1 MEDGKPATVRELT
14 TFFRFSRGGGCAERA
29 VGVDEWKKWKERKAE
44 AAGRAPLARE
54 ETPTKGLRQVMMYRG
69 KFPAENYTQTW
80 PADLSLKGNRLPFSL
95 ARFAKVRPTW

>member
-1 MEDGKPATVRELT
+1 MGGKN
-14 TFFRFSRGGGCAERA
+14 G
-29 VGVDEWKKWKERKAE
+29 KRKAE
-44 AAGRAPLARE
+44 AGRARPPSRSRCAR

-95 ARFAKVRPTW
+95 AQLAGARPTWKRLVTSLISLKEIIMFYINTHVIRVSF